1 MFIIYSAK
9 IEGFI
14 SIFGNKYHHYDIFY
28 IFVTMNNLDFNF
40 FCADCKKSRE
50 YRAENCFA
58 NYRVKRFERGDY
70 LAFKGDKVRD
80 LALLVS
86 GSITVT
92 FPLSSGVVLRSMY
105 HAAPYPLGAVALL
118 GRENRYRVDVMAN
131 DDCEVILVSREEI
144 ERQIMT
150 CREFMLSFFDY
161 STSKIDMFVEHLTLL
176 SQRSLAAKLAYY
188 IFISSEDGK
197 HYKFTKSIRGVSE
210 YLCVE
215 RPSLSRVIAKFVDD
229 GLISYHDGAGDI
241 VNIKGLKALI
251 E

>member
-1 MFIIYSAK
+1 M
-9 IEGFI
+9 
-14 SIFGNKYHHYDIFY
+14 D
-28 IFVTMNNLDFNF
+28 NLDFNF
-40 FCADCKKSRE
+40 FCGDCKKSKE

-70 LAFKGDKVRD
+70 LAFKGNKVRD

-92 FPLSSGVVLRSMY
+92 FPLTSGVVLRSMY

-118 GRENRYRVDVMAN
+118 GKENRYRVDVVAN
-131 DDCEVILVSREEI
+131 EDCEVIFVSREEI
-144 ERQIMT
+144 EKQIMT

-161 STSKIDMFVEHLTLL
+161 STSKIDSFVEHLTLL
-176 SQRSLAAKLAYY
+176 SQRSIAAKLAYY

-215 RPSLSRVIAKFVDD
+215 RPSLSRVIAKFVND
-229 GLISYHDGAGDI
+229 GLITYNNGEGKIID
-241 VNIKGLKALI
+241 VKGLKILL
-251 E
+251 

>member
-1 MFIIYSAK
+1 MVTNITTA
-9 IEGFI
+9 
-14 SIFGNKYHHYDIFY
+14 IFFY
-28 IFVTMNNLDFNF
+28 NFVIMDNLDFNF

-86 GSITVT
+86 GSLTVT

-105 HAAPYPLGAVALL
+105 HAAPYPLGALALL
-118 GRENRYRVDVMAN
+118 GRENRYRVDVTAN
-131 DDCEVILVSREEI
+131 EPCEVILVSREEI
-144 ERQIMT
+144 EKQIMS
-150 CREFMLSFFDY
+150 CREFMLSLFDY
-161 STSKIDMFVEHLTLL
+161 STSKIDTFVEHLTLL
-176 SQRSLAAKLAYY
+176 SQRSIAAKLAYY
-188 IFISSEDGK
+188 IFICSEDGK

-215 RPSLSRVIAKFVDD
+215 RPSLSRVIAKFAND
-229 GLISYHDGAGDI
+229 GLISYNNGEGEI
-241 VNIKGLKALI
+241 INVKGLKNFV